1 VAQAGPSGRTSGGA
15 RAHRRSSSW
24 DADRDEAAELHAFSR
39 DAAVLGPDEAAARAL
54 QERRART
61 GGLAQLRAALAPHAA
76 SPAVKA
82 TSRVAA
88 PPKAKH
94 VHTLVLE
101 SWHMRNDASFFARV
115 YSELARR
122 PVLASPVVAVKVL
135 LVFHKLMQQGSPET
149 LPAAAALGAHIVE
162 GLRIAWTPERLRE
175 HPGEFADVAALIHP
189 YATLIKVK
197 VEFHERF
204 RAFDNNYA
212 AAGNAPAA
220 GGDAEVTQ
228 QAACEL
234 LFVLDEALRTLR
246 RALRSLAS
254 VRARDGAR
262 SLPAA
267 VATALLREAHLSYD
281 ALLFL
286 MALLAPHG
294 MPPPEMRE
302 FFARSH
308 GTLREACDDAGAY
321 PALQH
326 LDTPPRLS
334 AEPPQFWAPAAAPRR
349 GQGVPLLPTPPSS
362 AAAPTP
368 VAHWPEDEDEDEDEE
383 AFPPGQ
389 GLKPAEP
396 AQLEQ
401 FARGRREAAAVAPLP
416 RPQPQPHAQPYQ
428 QHQPP
433 PPPPRPRTQLQRGPA
448 VAPPAPPSLLDQDLE
463 LFSAATP
470 PGRVPPGGDPF
481 AAFPLGP
488 QQPPPLPQR
497 SPAPPPPP
505 PQAAPLAPHLAS
517 YAPLVPPVA
526 PSIAG
531 PGAAAA
537 AAQAAA
543 GNAAAHEW
551 AIPLEEVK
559 LGVVIGRGAF
569 GEVLRAVYEG
579 TDVAVKR
586 MSSVTQQAQSDFTR
600 EVSLLTKL
608 RHPHVVLFMG
618 AAVTPNELYI
628 VMEYAGNGSLW
639 GVLHSRKRDAATPAR
654 RLQWAAETAK
664 GLSYLHSRSPP
675 IVHRDLKSGNLL
687 LCEDWHIKVSDF
699 GLARTKSAD
708 GARTLVGTYAWMA
721 PEVLEQ
727 RPYDERADVY
737 SFAIVLWELL
747 TLQEPFKGLEPMQVM
762 RACDRGERPPL
773 PPEPRACPP
782 AYCALMAR
790 CWAREPEKR
799 PTFREALAEL
809 QTMQVQR

>member
-1 VAQAGPSGRTSGGA
+1 MHSF
-15 RAHRRSSSW
+15 
-24 DADRDEAAELHAFSR
+24 ER
-39 DAAVLGPDEAAARAL
+39 DAAMLGPQQAAGRALAEQAARA
-54 QERRART
+54 
-61 GGLAQLRAALAPHAA
+61 GGLAQVRKMLAPHGQ

-82 TSRVAA
+82 TSRVVA

-101 SWHMRNDASFFARV
+101 SWHKRNDGDFFARV
-115 YSELARR
+115 YSELAAR
-122 PVLASPVVAVKVL
+122 PVLVSPVVAVKVL

-149 LPAAAALGAHIVE
+149 LGAAAVLGVHIIN
-162 GLRIAWTPERLRE
+162 GLLTAWAPDRLRLSVF
-175 HPGEFADVAALIHP
+175 HTGEFADVAKLIHP
-189 YATLIKVK
+189 YAKVIKQRLD
-197 VEFHERF
+197 FHERF
-204 RAFDNNYA
+204 RAFDNNYSA
-212 AAGNAPAA
+212 AAGAPAA

-234 LFVLDEALRTLR
+234 LGVLDEALPTLR
-246 RALRSLAS
+246 RALSSLPS
-254 VRARDGAR
+254 VSTVQGER

-281 ALLFL
+281 ALGFL
-286 MALLAPHG
+286 MAVMAPYG
-294 MPPPEMRE
+294 LPAPPVRE
-302 FFARSH
+302 WFARVH
-308 GTLREACDDAGAY
+308 VELREATDGAISY

-326 LDTPPRLS
+326 LDLPQLNI
-334 AEPPQFWAPAAAPRR
+334 EPPQFWAPVAAQRR
-349 GQGVPLLPTPPSS
+349 GQAARAPQLPTPPSS
-362 AAAPTP
+362 ATAPAP
-368 VAHWPEDEDEDEDEE
+368 VAHWPEDEDDDEDDEE
-383 AFPPGQ
+383 ACPPEQ
-389 GLKPAEP
+389 GLKPAQE
-396 AQLEQ
+396 AQLAQ
-401 FARGRREAAAVAPLP
+401 FARRRREAAAVAPQ
-416 RPQPQPHAQPYQ
+416 PQPQP
-428 QHQPP
+428 HQPP

-448 VAPPAPPSLLDQDLE
+448 VAPPAPPSLLDQDFE
-463 LFSAATP
+463 CAATP
-470 PGRVPPGGDPF
+470 PSRMPPGVDPF

-488 QQPPPLPQR
+488 QPPPPLPQR
-497 SPAPPPPP
+497 SPAPPPP
-505 PQAAPLAPHLAS
+505 QAPLAPHLAS

-526 PSIAG
+526 PSVAG
-531 PGAAAA
+531 PGAAA

-551 AIPLEEVK
+551 AIPLEKVELIK
-559 LGVVIGRGAF
+559 VIGRGAF
-569 GEVLRAVYEG
+569 GEVLHGKYEG

-628 VMEYAGNGSLW
+628 VMEYAANGSLW
-639 GVLHSRKRDAATPAR
+639 GVLHSRKRDAATPAK

-708 GARTLVGTYAWMA
+708 PARTLVGTYAWMA

-762 RACDRGERPPL
+762 RACDKGERPPL

-782 AYCALMAR
+782 AYCALMER